1 MRLTAPNMSNIA
13 LTSFECNEFKGYIF
27 EKTPSFQRMGF
38 FHVINQQSCVKTH
51 CNLGL
56 DASDS
61 FLHAE
66 SRHCLAASVSFTL
79 LKAPL
84 KAIANARHIGKGC
97 AMSIRIQTILL
108 GTLVAGSPIAASGQD
123 GFRPGAQPGQRAGP
137 QASPPQSRGSASLD
151 QMVQME
157 RQDLGVPPAKQLHA
171 GAMHGPTPASIPGRQ
186 VVTTKGLIGLV
197 QGQQVPYILFD
208 VLGQPEALPNAV
220 PAAWL
225 SQPGSFNDAAQQQA
239 VQMLAQRT
247 QGRKDVAL
255 VFYCLSRECWM
266 SYNAALRAINA
277 GYTNVLWYR
286 GGIEAWKMAG
296 LPTQQAGP
304 VQQGQQGEQNQRV
317 QPAQSGRAQQPGSM
331 PPAPARGDLAD
342 AGSLPAKFVEVKP
355 VARNSLGGAGGTGN
369 TDGANT
375 ARPTGELRIGQSRFF
390 SFAFPRRHRRH
401 RQQRYLE
408 ILPGLA
414 GARQERLR
422 CGRSIPG

>member
-1 MRLTAPNMSNIA
+1 MNLKA
-13 LTSFECNEFKGYIF
+13 IF
-27 EKTPSFQRMGF
+27 LKKLPSFQRMGF

-171 GAMHGPTPASIPGRQ
+171 GAMHGPTPASIPGGQ
-186 VVTTKGLIGLV
+186 VVTNRRDLTHWRYQHLTAHWRTAHRPEPL
-197 QGQQVPYILFD
+197 LFICPAPR
-208 VLGQPEALPNAV
+208 LARGRRRAV
-220 PAAWL
+220 CA
-225 SQPGSFNDAAQQQA
+225 DAA
-239 VQMLAQRT
+239 
-247 QGRKDVAL
+247 VA
-255 VFYCLSRECWM
+255 
-266 SYNAALRAINA
+266 
-277 GYTNVLWYR
+277 
-286 GGIEAWKMAG
+286 
-296 LPTQQAGP
+296 
-304 VQQGQQGEQNQRV
+304 
-317 QPAQSGRAQQPGSM
+317 
-331 PPAPARGDLAD
+331 
-342 AGSLPAKFVEVKP
+342 
-355 VARNSLGGAGGTGN
+355 
-369 TDGANT
+369 
-375 ARPTGELRIGQSRFF
+375 
-390 SFAFPRRHRRH
+390 
-401 RQQRYLE
+401 
-408 ILPGLA
+408 
-414 GARQERLR
+414 
-422 CGRSIPG
+422 